1 MEVSSV
7 VVLHLTPD
15 PTYAL
20 VDFQDLVFSWIWA
33 QVYLIVCF
41 LTLLFIFVVVSLTF
55 IVIVVCNLLAIHT
68 MLITINCPLIAL
80 RCAFTFY
87 TFFYICI
94 HIVNIVVDKV
104 FVKG

>member
-41 LTLLFIFVVVSLTF
+41 LTLLFIFVVVQLKSAEVWGWGHLVA
-55 IVIVVCNLLAIHT
+55 IRYLVGYLLH
-68 MLITINCPLIAL
+68 L
-80 RCAFTFY
+80 
-87 TFFYICI
+87 
-94 HIVNIVVDKV
+94 
-104 FVKG
+104 